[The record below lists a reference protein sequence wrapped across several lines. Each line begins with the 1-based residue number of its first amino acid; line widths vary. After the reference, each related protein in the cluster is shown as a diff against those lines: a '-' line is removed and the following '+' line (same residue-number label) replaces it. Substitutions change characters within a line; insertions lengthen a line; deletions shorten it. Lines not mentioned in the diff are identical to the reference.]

1 MRSCAGALSLLLQLM
16 VAACASAPIASV
28 YVLGSPVD
36 ANEERIARTAARIQV
51 SSIAIPD
58 YLNSTDILI
67 RHGPHELTPSSTGRW
82 GERLAEGMKDAL
94 ASDLSARLPQNVITT
109 DHDKDPLARQLLLS
123 VSAFDVWANGRC
135 VLTASW
141 TIFEKGRGP
150 SLIAAQET
158 IVIPPTIT
166 GDTGDSLTVAAMA
179 AAVAM
184 LSDRVATSV
193 AAIEQLP
200 SASHSAPR

>member
-1 MRSCAGALSLLLQLM
+1 MRPCAGALSLLLQLM

-28 YVLGSPVD
+28 YVLGTPVD
-36 ANEERIARTAARIQV
+36 ANEERVARTADRIQV

-58 YLNSTDILI
+58 YLNSTDIVI
-67 RHGPHELTPSSTGRW
+67 RHGSHELMSSSTGRW
-82 GERLAEGMKDAL
+82 GERLAEGIKDAL
-94 ASDLSARLPQNVITT
+94 ASDLSARLPQNLITT
-109 DHDKDPLARQLLLS
+109 AHDRDPLARQLLLS

-141 TIFEKGRGP
+141 TIVEKGRGP
-150 SLIAAQET
+150 TLIVAQET
-158 IVIPPTIT
+158 LLVPPTIN
-166 GDTGDSLTVAAMA
+166 GDTGDSMVVAAMA

-184 LSDRVATSV
+184 LSDRIATSV

-200 SASHSAPR
+200 SASNSDAR